1 MDPSQVEVDR
11 QYSLQRKHRGQICL
25 VFTSFCGWAPHAL
38 VGHRQILTK
47 ETQVLRL
54 NNPGPVLH
62 SVSVSTHLPINTKLG
77 NTTKNTRTGQR
88 L

>member
-1 MDPSQVEVDR
+1 
-11 QYSLQRKHRGQICL
+11 
-25 VFTSFCGWAPHAL
+25 